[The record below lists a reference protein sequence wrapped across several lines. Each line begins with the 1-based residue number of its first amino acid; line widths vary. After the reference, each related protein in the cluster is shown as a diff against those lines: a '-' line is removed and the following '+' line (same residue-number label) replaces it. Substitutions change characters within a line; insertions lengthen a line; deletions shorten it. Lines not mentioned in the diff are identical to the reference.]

1 LYPVLFRLGSFTV
14 TGYAALV
21 DVGLL
26 AGAAIACLAAR
37 QRGLNLARVLDA
49 VLAAAVGGV
58 IGGRVAY
65 VAAKWAYYQDHVRRA
80 LRPWDG
86 GLSWHGALAG
96 GVVAVLTYC
105 AIRRI
110 SLRAMLDV
118 LAPGVAVLAA
128 CAWLG
133 CLMNGCAYVIETYP
147 GQGVLWALSMELP
160 DLYGIRAPRVAVQ
173 LLGAGWSAVT
183 LAALVFV
190 GRRPRF
196 EGLAF
201 PLWVALYSV
210 GSFGLGF
217 LRADEVAMVAGW
229 RADQVADLAL
239 AVIGAVTL
247 AVGLASRKTL
257 RVLKGL
263 TPRRYSDDRDRG
275 TRTGDV
281 PVETPGAGRQRH
293 DRGGRAAG
301 GRGGEASG

>member
-21 DVGLL
+21 DAGLL
-26 AGAAIACLAAR
+26 AGAVVACLSAR
-37 QRGLNLARVLDA
+37 RRGLNLSRVLDA
-49 VLAAAVGGV
+49 ALAAAVGGLV
-58 IGGRVAY
+58 GGRAAY
-65 VAAKWAYYQDHVRRA
+65 VAARWAYYQDHVRRA

-96 GVVAVLTYC
+96 GLVAVLAYC

-110 SLRAMLDV
+110 SLRSMLDV
-118 LAPGVAVLAA
+118 LASGVAILAA

-133 CLMNGCAYVIETYP
+133 CLMNGCAYGIETYP

-183 LAALVFV
+183 LAALVV
-190 GRRPRF
+190 AGRRARRK
-196 EGLAF
+196 GLAF
-201 PLWVALYSV
+201 PLWVALYGA

-217 LRADEVAMVAGW
+217 VRSDEVAMVAGW

-239 AVIGAVTL
+239 AVIGVVTL
-247 AVGLASRKTL
+247 AVGMTSRA
-257 RVLKGL
+257 RDPKGL
-263 TPRRYSDDRDRG
+263 VTRRYSDD
-275 TRTGDV
+275 
-281 PVETPGAGRQRH
+281 
-293 DRGGRAAG
+293 
-301 GRGGEASG
+301 